1 MNLSRVLLFHVFP
14 PLTLVFPFAWVAIVG
29 NDRALKGEAGMV
41 ELTTV
46 LWLLIAIGFCISA
59 LAIARRLDIRDWL
72 KAWLLLMI
80 LGSLYFGLEEISYG
94 QHMFGWKAGETM
106 AELNDQQE
114 TNLHNIH
121 AVFDQVPRALLTLGI
136 LIGGILLP
144 LYRHFRG
151 IRLEPSN
158 RLYWQW
164 PTLDCV
170 TIGLLVILIRP
181 IMSLI
186 DTDVINTGE
195 TKENLFAMFIMLYC
209 ISIQWRLREQQKEAA
224 TTAGEPVNTTMN
236 AGS

>member
-1 MNLSRVLLFHVFP
+1 MRTTNLLLFHVFP
-14 PLTLVFPFAWVAIVG
+14 PLSLVFPFVWVAIAG
-29 NDRALKGEAGMV
+29 NDRALKGEAGIIEV
-41 ELTTV
+41 STV
-46 LWLLIAIGFCISA
+46 LFLLIAIGFCISA
-59 LAIARRLDIRDWL
+59 LAIARRLDIRGLL
-72 KAWLLLMI
+72 KAWLVLMI
-80 LGSLYFGLEEISYG
+80 LGSAYFGLEEISYG
-94 QHMFGWKAGETM
+94 QHMFGWEAGETL

-136 LIGGILLP
+136 LIGGIVLP

-170 TIGLLVILIRP
+170 TVGLLVILIRP
-181 IMSLI
+181 VMSLI
-186 DTDVINTGE
+186 DTDIINTGE

-209 ISIQWRLREQQKEAA
+209 ISIQMRLRGVQ
-224 TTAGEPVNTTMN
+224 TADTE
-236 AGS
+236 S

>member
-1 MNLSRVLLFHVFP
+1 MRTTRLLLFHVFP
-14 PLTLVFPFAWVAIVG
+14 PLTLVFPFVWVAVAG
-29 NDRALKGEAGMV
+29 NDHALEGESGIV

-59 LAIARRLDIRDWL
+59 LKIARRLEIRDL
-72 KAWLLLMI
+72 LRAWLFLMI

-94 QHMFGWKAGETM
+94 QHIFGWEAGETL

-136 LIGGILLP
+136 LIGGIVVP

-181 IMSLI
+181 VMSI
-186 DTDVINTGE
+186 FDTDIINTGE

-209 ISIQWRLREQQKEAA
+209 ISIRIRLRELQTRADPDAA
-224 TTAGEPVNTTMN
+224 
-236 AGS
+236 